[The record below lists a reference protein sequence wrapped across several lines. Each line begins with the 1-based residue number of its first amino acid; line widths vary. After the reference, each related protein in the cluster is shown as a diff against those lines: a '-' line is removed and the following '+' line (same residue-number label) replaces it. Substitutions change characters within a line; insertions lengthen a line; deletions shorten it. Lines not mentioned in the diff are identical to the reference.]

1 MDTTRSAIELK
12 NVNFYYQRHASSETW
27 ALKNLNFDIKQG
39 DYVTFFGPSGC
50 GKTTLLYLMAGID
63 VDHLSEGEVNVNG
76 RDISKF
82 SSQELAVFRQLG
94 IGIVFQQFNLVPSLT
109 VLDNVALPMSFFG
122 ISLSRRHA
130 EAQRLLE
137 RLAIGHLAA
146 RFPSE
151 LSGGQQ
157 QRVGIARALA
167 NNPPIIIADEPLGNL
182 DSENANNVLAFLK
195 ELNEKDGRT
204 IIMVTHEVWS
214 LRDAKRIF
222 YMKDGT
228 IVKVAEQ
235 QGKASS
241 ERVAS
246 ISTEVMQQLEPSLP
260 GQELAA
266 RSLSM
271 LLMRGYTGEEIRRCE
286 TFIIQRLANE
296 IDTPT
301 FKELLD
307 RPYKKGGVGLYAQR
321 AQQIA
326 TLIDDLLTHRKD
338 IASMIKELEANP
350 YASLAA
356 EIAALRDWLLKDY
369 HGKIDEEQKIRLDEI
384 LNNRLRNMI
393 SADDFREILNLSCA
407 KSGVGL
413 SLHESRIVSERMAFV
428 LQNGYTIGPQ
438 FSSA

>member
-1 MDTTRSAIELK
+1 MNSGIEFK
-12 NVNFYYQRHASSETW
+12 NVNFYYNRRMPSEVW

-63 VDHLSEGEVNVNG
+63 TDHLTEGEVMVNG
-76 RDISKF
+76 RDIGKF
-82 SSQELAVFRQLG
+82 DSQELAVFRQLG
-94 IGIVFQQFNLVPSLT
+94 IGIVFQQFNLIPSLT

-122 ISLSRRHA
+122 VTLERRQK
-130 EAQRLLE
+130 EAQRLLD
-137 RLAIGHLAA
+137 RLAIGQLAK

-182 DSENANNVLAFLK
+182 DSENANIVLAFLK
-195 ELNEKDGRT
+195 ELNEKDKRT

-222 YMKDGT
+222 HMKDGS
-228 IVKVAEQ
+228 IIKISEQ
-235 QGKASS
+235 EEKAS
-241 ERVAS
+241 ERAAS
-246 ISTEVMQQLEPSLP
+246 LSAQVMQQIQPELA

-286 TFIIQRLANE
+286 SFIIQRLAGE
-296 IDTPT
+296 LDSPK

-307 RPYKKGGVGLYAQR
+307 LPYKKGGVGMYAQR
-321 AQQIA
+321 AAHISV
-326 TLIDDLLTHRKD
+326 LIDDLLARRKD
-338 IASMIKELEANP
+338 ISTMLKELEANP
-350 YASLAA
+350 YVTLGG
-356 EIAALRDWLLKDY
+356 EIAQMRDWLLTEY
-369 HGKIDEEQKIRLDEI
+369 HGKVSDEQKYRLDEI
-384 LNNRLRNMI
+384 INDRLRNAI
-393 SADDFREILNLSCA
+393 GPDDFREILNLSCH

-413 SLHESRIVSERMAFV
+413 TLHASRMIAQKMSFV
-428 LQNGYTIGPQ
+428 LQKGYSIGAQ